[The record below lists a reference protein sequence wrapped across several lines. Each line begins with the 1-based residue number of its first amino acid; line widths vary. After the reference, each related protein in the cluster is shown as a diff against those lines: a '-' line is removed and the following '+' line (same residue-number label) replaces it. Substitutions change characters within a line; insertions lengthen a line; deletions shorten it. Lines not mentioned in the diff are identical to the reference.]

1 MQTPYQTRCE
11 LAGGVLSEF
20 VSHELFQDQSLDDHE
35 FNIDDYFSD
44 LKPHLTK
51 SLKMKWEDGLTILT
65 NSECGGGSSDTESH

>member
-20 VSHELFQDQSLDDHE
+20 VSHEIFQDQSLDDPE

-44 LKPHLTK
+44 IKPHLIE
-51 SLKMKWEDGLTILT
+51 SLKMRWEDEITILT
-65 NSECGGGSSDTESH
+65 NSEGGGGSGIKSH